1 MDWISI
7 QSWNWWKKKRT
18 RRVPFENLL
27 KKNGQS
33 CGIDIEDIFKNKKRD
48 GERSSFIAFYEMTT
62 ACRFQIFAVRPL
74 LFRCVSDRLI
84 FWIFLFSNALVLRL
98 LPSGESTR
106 TWQFFKKR
114 KEKRK
119 RNVAG
124 PPRRPIFLCH
134 FYWIWMP
141 KSRYVYCIV
150 LCLHNQ

>member
-7 QSWNWWKKKRT
+7 QSWNWRKKKRT

-74 LFRCVSDRLI
+74 LLRWVSDRLI
-84 FWIFLFSNALVLRL
+84 FWIFLLLNAPVLRL

-106 TWQFFKKR
+106 TWKFLK
-114 KEKRK
+114 KEKK
-119 RNVAG
+119 KENETLPA
-124 PPRRPIFLCH
+124 RRDDQFSFVTFIGFGCQSLDM
-134 FYWIWMP
+134 Y
-141 KSRYVYCIV
+141 IV
-150 LCLHNQ
+150 